1 MNKVYSCAFLS
12 ALDKNTFWLLF
23 HVHVLSSGDES
34 SSSTHC
40 KSYCFSSGDQMRKK
54 IQKWE
59 KQTGEED
66 EFLSAGG
73 LMSYQQQGATRTD
86 LVLFS

>member
-12 ALDKNTFWLLF
+12 ALDKNTSQLLF
-23 HVHVLSSGDES
+23 HVHVLSSGDGI

-40 KSYCFSSGDQMRKK
+40 TSYYFSSGDQMRNKK
-54 IQKWE
+54 YNWE
-59 KQTGEED
+59 KQAGGED

-73 LMSYQQQGATRTD
+73 LVSFQQQGATRTD